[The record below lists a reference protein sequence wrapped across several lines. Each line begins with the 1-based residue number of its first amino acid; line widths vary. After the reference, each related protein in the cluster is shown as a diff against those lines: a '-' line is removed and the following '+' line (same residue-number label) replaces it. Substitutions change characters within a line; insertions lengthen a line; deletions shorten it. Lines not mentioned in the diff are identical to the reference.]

1 MYKEEVTHHH
11 NQICHLIAEIMFTEN
26 SHYADMQC
34 PLKQLTKEGFHGASQ
49 TELMQTQSNRK
60 DLSRTHTSKNSRAL
74 LLLMK
79 APRKTIHVPSK
90 GNGNW
95 QSKQMIPSTL
105 KTIKIHLSITP
116 KKKKKKIPIFTK

>member
-26 SHYADMQC
+26 RHYADMQC

-49 TELMQTQSNRK
+49 TELMQTQSSRK
-60 DLSRTHTSKNSRAL
+60 DLSRTHTSKNSKA

-79 APRKTIHVPSK
+79 APRKIEYIYMCQEREMAIGHPNK
-90 GNGNW
+90 
-95 QSKQMIPSTL
+95 
-105 KTIKIHLSITP
+105 
-116 KKKKKKIPIFTK
+116 